1 MVVLRQS
8 GSDNK
13 EYQVLVKIQNQLQKK
28 LDENRLKLDTQK
40 TLLKENVL
48 LLTGL
53 IKSNGKDIQVVWKD
67 AQGGANVGWRELDE
81 LTQAKVAT
89 AVSCGAVL
97 VNDEDKIIICPHM
110 LVEDG
115 KITEGDAELVIPKQW
130 VVSMEE
136 LGVLCNG

>member
-1 MVVLRQS
+1 M
-8 GSDNK
+8 
-13 EYQVLVKIQNQLQKK
+13 
-28 LDENRLKLDTQK
+28 
-40 TLLKENVL
+40 
-48 LLTGL
+48 
-53 IKSNGKDIQVVWKD
+53 
-67 AQGGANVGWRELDE
+67 GWRELSE

-136 LGVLCNG
+136 LGELLCQK

>member
-1 MVVLRQS
+1 M
-8 GSDNK
+8 
-13 EYQVLVKIQNQLQKK
+13 
-28 LDENRLKLDTQK
+28 
-40 TLLKENVL
+40 
-48 LLTGL
+48 
-53 IKSNGKDIQVVWKD
+53 
-67 AQGGANVGWRELDE
+67 GWRELNE

>member
-1 MVVLRQS
+1 M
-8 GSDNK
+8 
-13 EYQVLVKIQNQLQKK
+13 VKIYK
-28 LDENRLKLDTQK
+28 
-40 TLLKENVL
+40 
-48 LLTGL
+48 
-53 IKSNGKDIQVVWKD
+53 VVWKD

-115 KITEGDAELVIPKQW
+115 KITEGDAEIVIPKQW

>member
-1 MVVLRQS
+1 M
-8 GSDNK
+8 
-13 EYQVLVKIQNQLQKK
+13 
-28 LDENRLKLDTQK
+28 
-40 TLLKENVL
+40 
-48 LLTGL
+48 
-53 IKSNGKDIQVVWKD
+53 
-67 AQGGANVGWRELDE
+67 GWRELSE

-130 VVSMEE
+130 VTSMEE
-136 LGVLCNG
+136 LGEY